1 MHTEADQDFTRGL
14 RYLEAARRC
23 ERWCGDDLTES
34 RLARLATV
42 YRERGQALMIK
53 MGAPALA
60 TGAETP
66 KVRRGVHAAPGG
78 NGL

>member
-34 RLARLATV
+34 RLARLATE
-42 YRERGQALMIK
+42 YRARANVLMMK
-53 MGAPALA
+53 AGAPTLA
-60 TGAETP
+60 TGIGTP
-66 KVRRGVHAAPGG
+66 EVLRGVHAAQVQR
-78 NGL
+78 NV